1 MRNPCVLLLD
11 GALFEGEN
19 SSAAVNYRTCSGRLA
34 RKQEGGYGIVV
45 KSNTIEG
52 QYVTLI
58 YTNEEHP
65 QG

>member
-11 GALFEGEN
+11 GPLFEGEN
-19 SSAAVNYRTCSGRLA
+19 SSAAVNYRTGSGRLA

-52 QYVTLI
+52 HYATLI
-58 YTNEEHP
+58 HTDEEHP